1 MRFQV
6 MSGHAA
12 AAAIRAAEQLHSAGG
27 RGQRV
32 PIIALSAGVE
42 PDEVQ
47 ECYRAGM
54 TDFVPKPSSRAQLY
68 AALLRAIAK

>member
-1 MRFQV
+1 MKPAQV
-6 MSGHAA
+6 MGGHAA
-12 AAAIRAAEQLHSAGG
+12 AAAIRAVEQQAGG

-54 TDFVPKPSSRAQLY
+54 TDFLPKPSSRAQLY
-68 AALLRAIAK
+68 AALLRAVAK

>member
-1 MRFQV
+1 MG
-6 MSGHAA
+6 GHAA
-12 AAAIRAAEQLHSAGG
+12 AATIRAAELREG
-27 RGQRV
+27 RHRV

-42 PDEVQ
+42 PEEVQ

-54 TDFVPKPSSRAQLY
+54 TDFVPKPAPRAQLY